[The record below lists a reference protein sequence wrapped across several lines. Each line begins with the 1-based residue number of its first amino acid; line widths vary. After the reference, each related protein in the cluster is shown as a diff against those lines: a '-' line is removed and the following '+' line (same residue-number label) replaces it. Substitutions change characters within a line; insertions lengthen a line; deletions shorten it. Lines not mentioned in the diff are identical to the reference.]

1 MDFCQYLIVYYFLAF
16 TFFKVA
22 VCSEVSIIGGKDVKK
37 PLPWMV
43 SIQKDEAHVCGGILI
58 HNQWVLTAAFCK
70 ITPTS
75 SVTVLIGSLSL
86 SKVSKGAQRVGI
98 HSYKYP
104 KTFNAETKQDD
115 IMLIKL
121 NKKVKGKPQ
130 KIPKKEKDVP
140 LGTNCVVT
148 GWGTTNV
155 KDSKPSDKLQMLE
168 VMVMLRKRC
177 NLYYNGHP
185 VITED
190 MLCAGGKQEKTGT
203 CWVSWD
209 LLESEWTNMKS
220 LKAKFRKSD
229 AHEWNKND
237 ERLLSAVEHGEA
249 DKVTSLLSKKGA
261 CPTKLDS
268 EGKSAL
274 HVAATR
280 GQAECLAVILAHGAD
295 VSLQDASAASG
306 DTVIVQLLCEHK
318 CHVNLKDSDGF
329 TPLLLSARHAH
340 TEVCQSLLDWGAD
353 INARDKNG
361 RTAVLLASESSCPAA
376 VELLVQRGADLQM
389 VDSLGHDVLHYA
401 KLSGSSEVQ
410 TILNTALHRQ
420 QSESDKTSAR
430 TPQSAGVFSPP
441 YFTPT
446 ETPLSSKSD
455 SSKRFNYKEEEEL
468 KSAVLKEEIEKLHEE
483 KSMLLETIE
492 DLKQI
497 VEQTEPKASTAQPFN
512 IPSCGS
518 CFDLQPLLLSGTHFN
533 SCIFTGPGQKRPA
546 PQGEEGQGSSR
557 PNSIESNASYHST
570 RADFELSSDVHIQ
583 TGDEED
589 LSELSVLDISG
600 SPIKHEIED
609 DTRPSADKEIRLLRD
624 ALENL
629 QTKLLESKMEN
640 RTLQARLNTDFEKIE
655 VASKSMGEDTQKC
668 QEELQEDNVVQKF
681 QYLKSCLE
689 QEVKDLKEKLAIS
702 QEEQKQD
709 SCLIKDLQAQLKM
722 VRLSEEERQ
731 ELKNTY
737 DTLVEDV
744 NQEKALLIEKYK
756 ESQEEIRMLQEAL
769 RGTVPVEAAAKDFE
783 EMKAELGEIIDGL
796 QRRLLELSKSY
807 SEAKSELSA
816 ARNQLQSKA
825 SEPKD
830 KADVACVTKEEHE
843 QKIQELVFKMK
854 DMQKVLKDTEAKHQ
868 AALKEIA
875 QVKQDAENQAQ
886 SSVAIADHTQVVAS
900 LGNAMKNLE
909 SEVEVLKEQL
919 AQKTS
924 QVDALQSR
932 LTVKKDVTPNDSL
945 SRLEYEQ
952 MRKTLEGEISHLN
965 HLLKD
970 ALRKQDELALEVT
983 TAWQEVKDA
992 RNEREAAQELAVSR
1006 EQECSALNT
1015 KYREAQEVI
1024 VQLKKQVENHVISE
1038 RDKNKKIDELSK
1050 EVMKLKEALNSLSQ
1064 LSYTTST
1071 PKRQQNQ
1078 QVDSL
1083 QQQIKQLQYQLAGL
1097 FSGLY
1102 VGEQEEV
1109 KRFPTEVF

>member
-1 MDFCQYLIVYYFLAF
+1 MLRLIANAF
-16 TFFKVA
+16 IT
-22 VCSEVSIIGGKDVKK
+22 
-37 PLPWMV
+37 
-43 SIQKDEAHVCGGILI
+43 VCGIITILK
-58 HNQWVLTAAFCK
+58 F
-70 ITPTS
+70 S
-75 SVTVLIGSLSL
+75 
-86 SKVSKGAQRVGI
+86 
-98 HSYKYP
+98 
-104 KTFNAETKQDD
+104 F
-115 IMLIKL
+115 
-121 NKKVKGKPQ
+121 KK
-130 KIPKKEKDVP
+130 
-140 LGTNCVVT
+140 
-148 GWGTTNV
+148 
-155 KDSKPSDKLQMLE
+155 
-168 VMVMLRKRC
+168 
-177 NLYYNGHP
+177 
-185 VITED
+185 
-190 MLCAGGKQEKTGT
+190 
-203 CWVSWD
+203 
-209 LLESEWTNMKS
+209 
-220 LKAKFRKSD
+220 

-295 VSLQDASAASG
+295 VSLQDASGFTALHLAAKNNHSECAKKLLQTKCVVDALDGSGRTALHHAAASG
-306 DTVIVQLLCEHK
+306 DAVIVQLLCKHR

-329 TPLLLSARHAH
+329 TPLLLSARNAHA
-340 TEVCQSLLDWGAD
+340 EVCQSLLDWGAD

-361 RTAVLLASESSCPAA
+361 RTAVMLASESSCPAA

-389 VDSLGHDVLHYA
+389 VDSFGHDVLHYA
-401 KLSGSSEVQ
+401 KLSGSSEVR
-410 TILNTALHRQ
+410 TALNTALHRQ
-420 QSESDKTSAR
+420 QSESGKLMNANHGQKLNEDRSS
-430 TPQSAGVFSPP
+430 TPKKRKAPPPPISPIQSAGINSPP

-455 SSKRFNYKEEEEL
+455 SSKIFNYKGEGEL

-497 VEQTEPKASTAQPFN
+497 VEQTEPKIEHSGNADSTLIAALQAKIASLSLENQQLAQ
-512 IPSCGS
+512 I
-518 CFDLQPLLLSGTHFN
+518 
-533 SCIFTGPGQKRPA
+533 IKKRPA

-570 RADFELSSDVHIQ
+570 HADFELSSDVHIH

-600 SPIKHEIED
+600 SSNKHEIED
-609 DTRPSADKEIRLLRD
+609 DTRLSADKEIGLLRN

-629 QTKLLESKMEN
+629 QAKLLESRMEN
-640 RTLQARLNTDFEKIE
+640 CTLQARLNTDFEKIE

-668 QEELQEDNVVQKF
+668 QEALQELQMRGDSVSTQEDNVVQKF

-689 QEVKDLKEKLAIS
+689 QEVKELKGKLAVS
-702 QEEQKQD
+702 HEEEKRD
-709 SCLIKDLQAQLKM
+709 ACLIRDLQTQLKRG
-722 VRLSEEERQ
+722 RLSEEERQ

-737 DTLVEDV
+737 NTLVENI

-807 SEAKSELSA
+807 SEAKSELSV

-830 KADVACVTKEEHE
+830 KADVARVIKEEHE
-843 QKIQELVFKMK
+843 QKIQELAFKMK

-875 QVKQDAENQAQ
+875 QVKQDAEIQAQ

-900 LGNAMKNLE
+900 LGNAIKNLE

-919 AQKTS
+919 DQKTL

-932 LTVKKDVTPNDSL
+932 LTVKKDVTPDDSL
-945 SRLEYEQ
+945 SRMEYEQ
-952 MRKTLEGEISHLN
+952 MRETLEGEISHLN

-970 ALRKQDELALEVT
+970 ALKKQDEMALEVT
-983 TAWQEVKDA
+983 AAWQEVKDA
-992 RNEREAAQELAVSR
+992 RNERETAQELAVSR

-1015 KYREAQEVI
+1015 KYREAQEVV

-1038 RDKNKKIDELSK
+1038 REKNKKIDELSK
-1050 EVMKLKEALNSLSQ
+1050 EVMKLKDALNSLSQ
-1064 LSYTTST
+1064 LSYTST
-1071 PKRQQNQ
+1071 PKRQQSQ

-1083 QQQIKQLQYQLAGL
+1083 QQQIKQLQYQLAGQMDEDVQKAL
-1097 FSGLY
+1097 KQILVMCKMPS
-1102 VGEQEEV
+1102 EA
-1109 KRFPTEVF
+1109 K

>member
-1 MDFCQYLIVYYFLAF
+1 
-16 TFFKVA
+16 
-22 VCSEVSIIGGKDVKK
+22 
-37 PLPWMV
+37 
-43 SIQKDEAHVCGGILI
+43 IL
-58 HNQWVLTAAFCK
+58 
-70 ITPTS
+70 
-75 SVTVLIGSLSL
+75 
-86 SKVSKGAQRVGI
+86 
-98 HSYKYP
+98 
-104 KTFNAETKQDD
+104 
-115 IMLIKL
+115 
-121 NKKVKGKPQ
+121 
-130 KIPKKEKDVP
+130 
-140 LGTNCVVT
+140 
-148 GWGTTNV
+148 
-155 KDSKPSDKLQMLE
+155 
-168 VMVMLRKRC
+168 
-177 NLYYNGHP
+177 NL
-185 VITED
+185 
-190 MLCAGGKQEKTGT
+190 K
-203 CWVSWD
+203 
-209 LLESEWTNMKS
+209 
-220 LKAKFRKSD
+220 

-295 VSLQDASAASG
+295 VSLQDASGFTALHLAAKNNHSECAKKLLQTKCVVDALDSSGRTALHHAAASG
-306 DTVIVQLLCEHK
+306 DAVIVQLLCKHK

-329 TPLLLSARHAH
+329 TPLLLSARNAHA
-340 TEVCQSLLDWGAD
+340 EVCQSLLDWGAD

-361 RTAVLLASESSCPAA
+361 RTAVMLASESSCPAA

-401 KLSGSSEVQ
+401 KLSGSSEVR
-410 TILNTALHRQ
+410 TALNAALHRQ
-420 QSESDKTSAR
+420 QSESGKLMNANHGQKLNEDRSS
-430 TPQSAGVFSPP
+430 TPKKRKAPPPPISPIQLAGINSPP

-455 SSKRFNYKEEEEL
+455 SSKRFNYKGEGEL

-497 VEQTEPKASTAQPFN
+497 LEQTEPKIEHSGNADSTLIAALQAKIASLSLENQQLAQ
-512 IPSCGS
+512 I
-518 CFDLQPLLLSGTHFN
+518 
-533 SCIFTGPGQKRPA
+533 IKKRPA

-570 RADFELSSDVHIQ
+570 RADFELSSDVHIH
-583 TGDEED
+583 TSDEED

-600 SPIKHEIED
+600 SSNKHEIEV
-609 DTRPSADKEIRLLRD
+609 DTRLSADKEIGLLRD

-629 QTKLLESKMEN
+629 QAKLLESRMEN
-640 RTLQARLNTDFEKIE
+640 CTLQARLNTDFEKTE

-668 QEELQEDNVVQKF
+668 QEALQELQMRGDSVSTQEDNVVQKF

-689 QEVKDLKEKLAIS
+689 QEVKELKGKLAVS
-702 QEEQKQD
+702 HEEEKRD
-709 SCLIKDLQAQLKM
+709 ACLIRDLQTQLKRG
-722 VRLSEEERQ
+722 RLSEEERQ

-737 DTLVEDV
+737 NTLVENI

-807 SEAKSELSA
+807 SEAKSELSVT
-816 ARNQLQSKA
+816 RNQLQSKA

-843 QKIQELVFKMK
+843 QKIQELAFKMK

-875 QVKQDAENQAQ
+875 QVKQDAEIQAQ

-900 LGNAMKNLE
+900 LGNAIKNLE

-919 AQKTS
+919 DQKTL

-932 LTVKKDVTPNDSL
+932 LTVKKDVTPDDSL
-945 SRLEYEQ
+945 SRMEYEQ
-952 MRKTLEGEISHLN
+952 MRETLEGEISHLN

-970 ALRKQDELALEVT
+970 ALKKQDEMALEVT
-983 TAWQEVKDA
+983 AAWQEVKDA
-992 RNEREAAQELAVSR
+992 RNERETAQELAVSR
-1006 EQECSALNT
+1006 EQECSTLNT
-1015 KYREAQEVI
+1015 KYREAQEVV

-1038 RDKNKKIDELSK
+1038 REKNKKIDELSK
-1050 EVMKLKEALNSLSQ
+1050 EVMKLKDALNSLSQ
-1064 LSYTTST
+1064 LSYTST
-1071 PKRQQNQ
+1071 PKRQQSQ

-1083 QQQIKQLQYQLAGL
+1083 QQQIKQLQYQLAGQMDEDVQKAL
-1097 FSGLY
+1097 KQILVMCKMPS
-1102 VGEQEEV
+1102 EA
-1109 KRFPTEVF
+1109 K

>member
-1 MDFCQYLIVYYFLAF
+1 AD
-16 TFFKVA
+16 
-22 VCSEVSIIGGKDVKK
+22 
-37 PLPWMV
+37 
-43 SIQKDEAHVCGGILI
+43 
-58 HNQWVLTAAFCK
+58 
-70 ITPTS
+70 
-75 SVTVLIGSLSL
+75 LS
-86 SKVSKGAQRVGI
+86 A
-98 HSYKYP
+98 
-104 KTFNAETKQDD
+104 
-115 IMLIKL
+115 
-121 NKKVKGKPQ
+121 
-130 KIPKKEKDVP
+130 
-140 LGTNCVVT
+140 
-148 GWGTTNV
+148 
-155 KDSKPSDKLQMLE
+155 
-168 VMVMLRKRC
+168 
-177 NLYYNGHP
+177 
-185 VITED
+185 
-190 MLCAGGKQEKTGT
+190 
-203 CWVSWD
+203 
-209 LLESEWTNMKS
+209 
-220 LKAKFRKSD
+220 

-249 DKVTSLLSKKGA
+249 DKVTSLLSKKGT

-295 VSLQDASAASG
+295 VSLQDASGFTALHLAAKNNHAECAKKLLQTKCVVDAPDSFGRTALHHAAASG

-340 TEVCQSLLDWGAD
+340 AEVCQSLLDWGAN

-361 RTAVLLASESSCPAA
+361 RTAVMLTSEGSCPAA

-389 VDSLGHDVLHYA
+389 VDSLGHDVLYYA
-401 KLSGSSEVQ
+401 KLSGSSDVQ
-410 TILNTALHRQ
+410 TVLNMTLYRH
-420 QSESDKTSAR
+420 QSESGKLISS
-430 TPQSAGVFSPP
+430 TPKKRKAPPPPISPIQLAGIISPP
-441 YFTPT
+441 YLTPT

-455 SSKRFNYKEEEEL
+455 SSKRFDYKGEEL
-468 KSAVLKEEIEKLHEE
+468 KTAVLKEEIEKLHEE

-497 VEQTEPKASTAQPFN
+497 VEQTELKTEHSGNTDSTLIAALQAKIASLSLENQQLAQ
-512 IPSCGS
+512 I
-518 CFDLQPLLLSGTHFN
+518 
-533 SCIFTGPGQKRPA
+533 IKKRPA
-546 PQGEEGQGSSR
+546 PQGEEGQDSSR

-570 RADFELSSDVHIQ
+570 RADFELSSDMHIH

-600 SPIKHEIED
+600 SLIKPEMEE
-609 DTRPSADKEIRLLRD
+609 DTRLSADKEISLLQD

-629 QTKLLESKMEN
+629 QAKLLESRMEN
-640 RTLQARLNTDFEKIE
+640 HTLQDRLKTDFEKSE
-655 VASKSMGEDTQKC
+655 VASKSIGEDTQKY
-668 QEELQEDNVVQKF
+668 QETLQELQMRGGSVSTQEDNVVQKF

-689 QEVKDLKEKLAIS
+689 QEVKELKGKLAIS
-702 QEEQKQD
+702 QEEQKRD
-709 SCLIKDLQAQLKM
+709 ACLIRDLQAQLKSDH
-722 VRLSEEERQ
+722 LSEEECQ

-737 DTLVEDV
+737 NTLVENI

-807 SEAKSELSA
+807 IEAKSELST
-816 ARNQLQSKA
+816 ARNQLQAKA
-825 SEPKD
+825 SVPKD
-830 KADVACVTKEEHE
+830 KADEVCVTKEEHE
-843 QKIQELVFKMK
+843 QKIQELAFKMK

-900 LGNAMKNLE
+900 LGNAIKNLE
-909 SEVEVLKEQL
+909 MEVEVLQEQL
-919 AQKTS
+919 VQKTL
-924 QVDALQSR
+924 QVDALQNR
-932 LTVKKDVTPNDSL
+932 LTVEKDVTPDDSL
-945 SRLEYEQ
+945 SRMEYEQ
-952 MRKTLEGEISHLN
+952 MREKLEGEISHLN

-970 ALRKQDELALEVT
+970 ALRKQDEMALEVT
-983 TAWQEVKDA
+983 ATWQEVKDA
-992 RNEREAAQELAVSR
+992 RNEREAAQELAVCR

-1015 KYREAQEVI
+1015 KYREAQDVV

-1038 RDKNKKIDELSK
+1038 REKNKKIDELSE
-1050 EVMKLKEALNSLSQ
+1050 EVMKLKDALNSLSQ
-1064 LSYTTST
+1064 LSYTST
-1071 PKRQQNQ
+1071 PKRQQSQ

-1083 QQQIKQLQYQLAGL
+1083 QQQIKQLQYQLAGQMDEDVQKAL
-1097 FSGLY
+1097 KQIL
-1102 VGEQEEV
+1102 VMC
-1109 KRFPTEVF
+1109 KMPTEAK

>member
-1 MDFCQYLIVYYFLAF
+1 
-16 TFFKVA
+16 
-22 VCSEVSIIGGKDVKK
+22 
-37 PLPWMV
+37 
-43 SIQKDEAHVCGGILI
+43 
-58 HNQWVLTAAFCK
+58 
-70 ITPTS
+70 
-75 SVTVLIGSLSL
+75 
-86 SKVSKGAQRVGI
+86 
-98 HSYKYP
+98 
-104 KTFNAETKQDD
+104 
-115 IMLIKL
+115 
-121 NKKVKGKPQ
+121 
-130 KIPKKEKDVP
+130 
-140 LGTNCVVT
+140 
-148 GWGTTNV
+148 
-155 KDSKPSDKLQMLE
+155 
-168 VMVMLRKRC
+168 
-177 NLYYNGHP
+177 
-185 VITED
+185 
-190 MLCAGGKQEKTGT
+190 
-203 CWVSWD
+203 
-209 LLESEWTNMKS
+209 MKS

-249 DKVTSLLSKKGA
+249 DKVTSLLSKKGT

-295 VSLQDASAASG
+295 VSLQDTSGFTALHLAAKNNHSECAKKLLQTKCVVDALDSSGRTALHHAAANG

-353 INARDKNG
+353 INARDNNG
-361 RTAVLLASESSCPAA
+361 RTAVMLASESSCPAA

-401 KLSGSSEVQ
+401 KLSGSSEVR
-410 TILNTALHRQ
+410 TPLNTALHRQ
-420 QSESDKTSAR
+420 QSESDKSSAC
-430 TPQSAGVFSPP
+430 TPLHGQKLNEDRSSTPKKRKAPPPPISPIQSAGFISPP

-455 SSKRFNYKEEEEL
+455 SSKRFNYK
-468 KSAVLKEEIEKLHEE
+468 IEHSGNADSTLIAALQAKIASL
-483 KSMLLETIE
+483 SLENQQ
-492 DLKQI
+492 LAQI
-497 VEQTEPKASTAQPFN
+497 IK
-512 IPSCGS
+512 
-518 CFDLQPLLLSGTHFN
+518 
-533 SCIFTGPGQKRPA
+533 KRPA

-570 RADFELSSDVHIQ
+570 RADFELSSDVHIH
-583 TGDEED
+583 TGDEDD

-600 SPIKHEIED
+600 SSNKYEIEE
-609 DTRPSADKEIRLLRD
+609 DTRLSADKEIGLLRG

-629 QTKLLESKMEN
+629 QAKLLESRMEN
-640 RTLQARLNTDFEKIE
+640 RTLQTRLNTDFEKAE

-668 QEELQEDNVVQKF
+668 QEALQELQMKGDSVSTQEDNVVQKF

-689 QEVKDLKEKLAIS
+689 QEVKELKGKLAVS
-702 QEEQKQD
+702 HEEQKQD
-709 SCLIKDLQAQLKM
+709 ACLIRDLQAQLKSG
-722 VRLSEEERQ
+722 RLSEEERQ

-737 DTLVEDV
+737 STLVENI

-807 SEAKSELSA
+807 SEAKSELSV

-830 KADVACVTKEEHE
+830 KADVACITKEEHE
-843 QKIQELVFKMK
+843 QKIQELAFKMK

-868 AALKEIA
+868 VALKEIA
-875 QVKQDAENQAQ
+875 QVKQDAEIQAQ

-900 LGNAMKNLE
+900 LGNAIKNLE

-919 AQKTS
+919 DQKTL
-924 QVDALQSR
+924 QVDALQNR
-932 LTVKKDVTPNDSL
+932 LTVKKDVIPDDSL
-945 SRLEYEQ
+945 SRMEYEQ
-952 MRKTLEGEISHLN
+952 MREKLQGEISHLN

-970 ALRKQDELALEVT
+970 ALRKQDEMALEVT
-983 TAWQEVKDA
+983 ATWQEVKDA
-992 RNEREAAQELAVSR
+992 RNERETAQELAVSR

-1015 KYREAQEVI
+1015 KYREAHEVV

-1038 RDKNKKIDELSK
+1038 REKNKKIDELSK
-1050 EVMKLKEALNSLSQ
+1050 EVMKLKDALNSLSQ
-1064 LSYTTST
+1064 LSYTST
-1071 PKRQQNQ
+1071 PKRQQSQ

-1083 QQQIKQLQYQLAGL
+1083 QQQIKQLQYQLAESKKRHHEVVSVYRMHL
-1097 FSGLY
+1097 LY
-1102 VGEQEEV
+1102 AVQGQMDEDVQKALKQILVMCKMPSEA
-1109 KRFPTEVF
+1109 K